1 MHLYRTAFTCLI
13 VALLTAFLVAIPAAE
28 APSQV
33 IRAPLPD
40 ARIEIYKVKRELIL
54 YSGDQVVRTYR
65 VGLGFTPEGPKQIQG
80 DGRTPEGTYF
90 VCVKNPKSKYYLS
103 LGINYPNGQDAQ
115 RGLTAGLISQ
125 AEYQKI
131 IEAEEQGTRPPWNTK
146 LGGEIFIHGRGSAS
160 DWTLGCI
167 ALNDEHMRELYNA
180 TSIGTP
186 VTVFE

>member
-13 VALLTAFLVAIPAAE
+13 TALWTALPIALPAAE

-54 YSGDQVVRTYR
+54 YSNNKMVRTYR
-65 VGLGFTPEGPKQIQG
+65 IGLGFSPEGPKQIQG

-103 LGINYPNGQDAQ
+103 LGISHPNGQDAQ
-115 RGLTAGLISQ
+115 HGLTAGLISP

-131 IEAEEQGTRPPWNTK
+131 IEAEEQGKCPPWNTK

-167 ALNDEHMRELYNA
+167 ALDDEHMRELYDA

-186 VTVFE
+186 VTIFE